1 MWEPLI
7 SLIQDQKRAIDEFS
21 CGIRCETVIAGD
33 VDTPD
38 MCDIDNGEVNIGAS
52 HCVCPVLLF
61 PEHLQHWKR
70 VILALAAADLLGP
83 AVFDE
88 AHCISVWGR
97 KFRHAYMQLSLY
109 KSHVR
114 LRSLACLVRCRILCI
129 VHLVQLG

>member
-1 MWEPLI
+1 M
-7 SLIQDQKRAIDEFS
+7 
-21 CGIRCETVIAGD
+21 
-33 VDTPD
+33 
-38 MCDIDNGEVNIGAS
+38 
-52 HCVCPVLLF
+52 CPVLLS

-129 VHLVQLG
+129 VHLVQADVVALLWLVPLGNRLTQRSGRYDGHYWC

>member
-1 MWEPLI
+1 MAT
-7 SLIQDQKRAIDEFS
+7 R
-21 CGIRCETVIAGD
+21 T
-33 VDTPD
+33 
-38 MCDIDNGEVNIGAS
+38 NEVSTLYTS
-52 HCVCPVLLF
+52 HCVCPVLLS

-129 VHLVQLG
+129 VHLVQADVVALCG